1 MTTRPVRFRRAALLA
16 LLAAACAAA
25 AGAPLDPKARAA
37 IEDFLLAQAAGAPGQ
52 VTVRVQNPTGALR
65 ACTAL
70 QPFLPRGVA
79 AWGRL
84 SVGVRCADERPW
96 TRFLSAQVAVQ
107 GKYLAA
113 ARAIGAGQA
122 LGAADVLERSGDLTT
137 LPRTVL
143 TDPALAAGMVAA
155 NPIAPGAPLRSDLLR
170 APVVIRQ
177 GQVVRVVTEGAGF
190 TLATEG
196 RAVTQAAA
204 GTAVQV
210 RTAAGR
216 LLTGT
221 ARPDGSV
228 GL

>member
-1 MTTRPVRFRRAALLA
+1 MTTRPTRSWRATLLA
-16 LLAAACAAA
+16 LLAAACANA
-25 AGAPLDPKARAA
+25 AGAPLDANVRTA
-37 IEDFLLAQAAGAPGQ
+37 IETFLLAQAVGAPGK
-52 VTVRVQNPTGALR
+52 VTVRVHDPARALP

-70 QPFLPRGVA
+70 QPFLPQGVA

-84 SVGVRCADERPW
+84 SVGVRCAGERPW
-96 TRFLSAQVAVQ
+96 TRFLGAQVAVQ
-107 GKYLAA
+107 GRYLAA

-122 LGAADVLERSGDLTT
+122 LAGADVVERSGDLTQ

-155 NPIAPGAPLRSDLLR
+155 NPIAPGAPLRSELLR
-170 APVVIRQ
+170 AHVVIRQ
-177 GQVVRVVTEGAGF
+177 GQVVRVVAAGAGF
-190 TLATEG
+190 AIGTDG
-196 RAVTQAAA
+196 RALANAAA
-204 GTAVQV
+204 GAPVQV
-210 RTAAGR
+210 KTAGGR

>member
-1 MTTRPVRFRRAALLA
+1 MTTRLARSWRATLPA

-25 AGAPLDPKARAA
+25 AGAPLDDRVRAA
-37 IEDFLLAQAAGAPGQ
+37 IENFLLAQAAGAPGQ
-52 VTVRVQNPTGALR
+52 VTVRVPDPASALP

-70 QPFLPRGVA
+70 QPFLPQGVA
-79 AWGRL
+79 PWGRV

-96 TRFLSAQVAVQ
+96 TRFIGAQVAVQ
-107 GKYLAA
+107 GRYLAA

-122 LGAADVLERSGDLTT
+122 LGEADVVERSGDLAK

-204 GTAVQV
+204 GAAVQV
-210 RTAAGR
+210 RTGAGR
-216 LLTGT
+216 VLTGT

>member
-1 MTTRPVRFRRAALLA
+1 MTTRLARSWRAALPA
-16 LLAAACAAA
+16 LLAAACASA
-25 AGAPLDPKARAA
+25 AGAPLDAKVRAA

-52 VTVRVQNPTGALR
+52 VTVRVSAPAGALP

-70 QPFLPRGVA
+70 QPFLPQGVA
-79 AWGRL
+79 PWGRV

-96 TRFLSAQVAVQ
+96 TRFIGAQVAVQ

-113 ARAIGAGQA
+113 ARAIGAGHA
-122 LGAADVLERSGDLTT
+122 LGGADVVERSGDLAK

-204 GTAVQV
+204 GAAVQV

>member
-1 MTTRPVRFRRAALLA
+1 VTTRLARSRRSTLPA
-16 LLAAACAAA
+16 LLAAACASA
-25 AGAPLDPKARAA
+25 AGAPLDDKVRAT
-37 IEDFLLAQAAGAPGQ
+37 IENFLLAHAAGAPGQ
-52 VTVRVQNPTGALR
+52 VTVRVPDPANPLP

-70 QPFLPRGVA
+70 QPFLPRGVTP
-79 AWGRL
+79 WGRV

-96 TRFLSAQVAVQ
+96 TRFIGAQVAVQ
-107 GKYLAA
+107 GKYIAA
-113 ARAIGAGQA
+113 ARAIGAGHA
-122 LGAADVLERSGDLTT
+122 LGGADVVERSGDLTK

-190 TLATEG
+190 TLTTDG
-196 RAVTQAAA
+196 RALTQAAA
-204 GTAVQV
+204 GAAVQV
-210 RTAAGR
+210 RTTAGR

>member
-1 MTTRPVRFRRAALLA
+1 MTTRSSRSWRASLLA

-25 AGAPLDPKARAA
+25 TGAPLDGSLRAVV
-37 IEDFLLAQAAGAPGQ
+37 ENFLLAQAAGAPGQ
-52 VTVRVQNPTGALR
+52 VTVRVQDPMGALP

-70 QPFLPRGVA
+70 QPFLPQGVA

-96 TRFLSAQVAVQ
+96 ARFLAAQVTVQ
-107 GKYLAA
+107 GRYLAA

-122 LGAADVLERSGDLTT
+122 LGAADLIERSGELTK

-143 TDPALAAGMVAA
+143 TDPARTAGMVAVNA
-155 NPIAPGAPLRSDLLR
+155 IAPGAPLRSGLLR
-170 APVVIRQ
+170 APIAIRQ
-177 GQVVRVVTEGAGF
+177 GQVVRVVALGDGF
-190 TLATEG
+190 ALATDG
-196 RAVTQAAA
+196 RALADAAA
-204 GTAVQV
+204 GAPVQV
-210 RTAAGR
+210 KTVGGR
-216 LLTGT
+216 LLTGI